1 MDIGLAYVDAVLEVE
16 PTRAKL
22 TMSADRGKAD
32 LALGRIEV

>member
-22 TMSADRGKAD
+22 TMSAED